1 MRSETKTKKAARA
14 DQVVDG
20 FMKYGGEGMRIMM
33 VMQYNLIWKTSA
45 HLGGGEK

>member
-20 FMKYGGEGMRIMM
+20 FMKYGGEGMLTTMVVLNSGIMIKR
-33 VMQYNLIWKTSA
+33 VHA
-45 HLGGGEK
+45 